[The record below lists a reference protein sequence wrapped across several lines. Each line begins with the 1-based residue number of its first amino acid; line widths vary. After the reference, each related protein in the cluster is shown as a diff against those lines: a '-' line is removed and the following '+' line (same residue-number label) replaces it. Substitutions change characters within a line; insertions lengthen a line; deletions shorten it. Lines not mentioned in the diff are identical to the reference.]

1 MKLKLKILLML
12 LFLMAQ
18 GVAQINKPI
27 GINISGVKDY
37 STELTFTDAF
47 KQCRKW
53 ISSNASGGGPWDTQ
67 ISVPL
72 NSNGYPLEIPY
83 NDGINAPQ
91 LLKSLM
97 LWDIGSAVPLGMYRL
112 KASGTGQIRLSFGAA
127 GVYTCPV
134 DTLVNVTGQV
144 MLEIMQSD
152 VANPVN
158 DIHFILPNYVNT
170 YQTQVFTDELI
181 DFLEDFQVIRF
192 MDFTQTN
199 GSSNVSWSDR
209 TTPSFY
215 SQSNQRGVAWEYVIA
230 LANQTQKDIW
240 INIPHLADDT
250 YIQQLATLLDST
262 LNPTS
267 KIYLEYSNE
276 VWNSGFSQHMDCAN
290 LGQNLGYTGQSWER
304 AWKYTAKRSA
314 DVFKIFEDVMSND
327 QRLIKIIPSQGAN
340 SWLSNQLI
348 TYFNDPIYNPNQVT
362 ADALAIGPYFGYPVA
377 NDIVNNGL
385 VNTITIPQIMQELQ
399 NSLTDAFQYIS
410 SNKVVAD
417 NYNLKLL
424 AYEGGQHLVGTGNNL
439 NNDTLTAKLIATNH
453 DAALQALYCTYLN
466 YWYDTV
472 GALFCHFSSHGTYSK
487 YGSWGVREN
496 FQDTL
501 NPKYLALQNCVF
513 NANII
518 SSNQNIEED
527 NLLLLYPNPANDWVI
542 IEDLEKSSEVFNYLL
557 YDIAG
562 RVVLAGK
569 SLFNEEISLTA
580 LQQGSYTIEIL
591 ENGKRS
597 YRKLLKL

>member
-1 MKLKLKILLML
+1 
-12 LFLMAQ
+12 
-18 GVAQINKPI
+18 
-27 GINISGVKDY
+27 
-37 STELTFTDAF
+37 
-47 KQCRKW
+47 
-53 ISSNASGGGPWDTQ
+53 
-67 ISVPL
+67 
-72 NSNGYPLEIPY
+72 
-83 NDGINAPQ
+83 
-91 LLKSLM
+91 
-97 LWDIGSAVPLGMYRL
+97 
-112 KASGTGQIRLSFGAA
+112 
-127 GVYTCPV
+127 
-134 DTLVNVTGQV
+134 
-144 MLEIMQSD
+144 
-152 VANPVN
+152 
-158 DIHFILPNYVNT
+158 
-170 YQTQVFTDELI
+170 
-181 DFLEDFQVIRF
+181 
-192 MDFTQTN
+192 
-199 GSSNVSWSDR
+199 
-209 TTPSFY
+209 
-215 SQSNQRGVAWEYVIA
+215 
-230 LANQTQKDIW
+230 
-240 INIPHLADDT
+240 
-250 YIQQLATLLDST
+250 
-262 LNPTS
+262 
-267 KIYLEYSNE
+267 
-276 VWNSGFSQHMDCAN
+276 
-290 LGQNLGYTGQSWER
+290 
-304 AWKYTAKRSA
+304 
-314 DVFKIFEDVMSND
+314 
-327 QRLIKIIPSQGAN
+327 
-340 SWLSNQLI
+340 
-348 TYFNDPIYNPNQVT
+348 
-362 ADALAIGPYFGYPVA
+362 
-377 NDIVNNGL
+377 
-385 VNTITIPQIMQELQ
+385 
-399 NSLTDAFQYIS
+399 
-410 SNKVVAD
+410 VVAD